1 MEEPTLAAIKESGI
15 QDISESQSR
24 LKEEMEYLRG
34 LSKEPDE
41 ETDRLEY
48 YRRLVALMEWE

>member
-1 MEEPTLAAIKESGI
+1 
-15 QDISESQSR
+15 
-24 LKEEMEYLRG
+24 MEYLRG

-48 YRRLVALMEWE
+48 YRRLVALMERE